1 MWTYFSCLIILTVQ
15 TTLLHETLFYNCY
28 LYTAN
33 KSKDYTGNAQEWLF
47 LELQV
52 NFQSLGL
59 RLEKSEEDLTL
70 YTLKFSVEWV
80 PITI

>member
-1 MWTYFSCLIILTVQ
+1 MSIISAYVQ
-15 TTLLHETLFYNCY
+15 QISQNIIQ
-28 LYTAN
+28 
-33 KSKDYTGNAQEWLF
+33 SQEWLF
-47 LELQV
+47 LELEI

>member
-1 MWTYFSCLIILTVQ
+1 MSIIAVYIQQ
-15 TTLLHETLFYNCY
+15 TSQTIIQ
-28 LYTAN
+28 
-33 KSKDYTGNAQEWLF
+33 SQEWLL
-47 LELQV
+47 LELEI

-59 RLEKSEEDLTL
+59 RLEKFEEDLTL

>member
-1 MWTYFSCLIILTVQ
+1 MSIISAYIQ
-15 TTLLHETLFYNCY
+15 QISQNIIQ
-28 LYTAN
+28 
-33 KSKDYTGNAQEWLF
+33 SQEWLF
-47 LELQV
+47 LELEI

>member
-1 MWTYFSCLIILTVQ
+1 MKLWYKDSVIIYTFSKADIIQ
-15 TTLLHETLFYNCY
+15 
-28 LYTAN
+28 
-33 KSKDYTGNAQEWLF
+33 SQEWLL
-47 LELQV
+47 LELEI

-59 RLEKSEEDLTL
+59 RLEKFEEDLTL

>member
-1 MWTYFSCLIILTVQ
+1 MSIIAVYIQQ
-15 TTLLHETLFYNCY
+15 TSQNIIQ
-28 LYTAN
+28 
-33 KSKDYTGNAQEWLF
+33 SQEWLL
-47 LELQV
+47 LELKI

-59 RLEKSEEDLTL
+59 RLEKFEEDLTL

>member
-1 MWTYFSCLIILTVQ
+1 MSIIAVYIQQ
-15 TTLLHETLFYNCY
+15 TSQNIIQ
-28 LYTAN
+28 
-33 KSKDYTGNAQEWLF
+33 SQEWLL
-47 LELQV
+47 LELEI

-59 RLEKSEEDLTL
+59 RLEKFEEDLTL